1 MASTKIDTRSHAE
14 LMASNKAAKKA
25 AEEDKSRAV
34 EAARA
39 AQGAAVQACDE
50 ACKQADAD
58 LAAEMDRR
66 SKAIVADLYSEAA
79 PIFAKLGQEPTRTLA
94 GQALA
99 VWQKYDAR
107 CRDQLGEGL
116 HSWHVGFLTSGS
128 ADCFKAAGV
137 AEACEAFA
145 RATTAGMAQ
154 AAFTLVEQAVV
165 RQGRP
170 AEGAFYREHAS
181 YLMAARAEEAAR
193 VAHQAKFGKGHHLAG
208 PVPVPKAPVQVAL
221 GGLES
226 LPS

>member
-1 MASTKIDTRSHAE
+1 MGSKVDTRSHAE
-14 LMASNKAAKKA
+14 LMAANKAAKKG

-39 AQGAAVQACDE
+39 AMGAASMACDQE
-50 ACKQADAD
+50 CAKADAD

-66 SKAIVADLYSEAA
+66 SKAIVADLYNEAT

-99 VWQKYDAR
+99 VWQRYDAR
-107 CRDQLGEGL
+107 CREQLGEGL
-116 HSWHVGFLTSGS
+116 HSWHVGFLTTGS
-128 ADCFKAAGV
+128 ADCFKASGV

-170 AEGAFYREHAS
+170 SEGAFYREHAS
-181 YLMAARAEEAAR
+181 HGMAARAEEAAR
-193 VAHQAKFGKGHHLAG
+193 VAHQAKFGKGHHLAA
-208 PVPVPKAPVQVAL
+208 PAVAPKAPIEVSIPL
-221 GGLES
+221 I
-226 LPS
+226 PSN